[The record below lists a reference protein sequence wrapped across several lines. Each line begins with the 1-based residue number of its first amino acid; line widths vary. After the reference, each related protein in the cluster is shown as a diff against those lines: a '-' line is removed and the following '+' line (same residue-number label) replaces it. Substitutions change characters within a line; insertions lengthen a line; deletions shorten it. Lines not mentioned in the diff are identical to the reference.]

1 MSSIDDVLKIFRDSL
16 GLPPG
21 WVEPPPDSGWRA
33 QSDGSYINSR
43 FDRLYY
49 DPNVQTTSGYGM
61 WQKETWR
68 GVFPV
73 TCGPSHGFW
82 GDDTDP

>member
-1 MSSIDDVLKIFRDSL
+1 MSSILRIFLDCL

-21 WVEPPPDSGWRA
+21 WVAPPPDSDWRA

-49 DPNVQTTSGYGM
+49 DPSAQTTSGHGIWM
-61 WQKETWR
+61 KETWR
-68 GVFPV
+68 GRFPV
-73 TCGPSHGFW
+73 SGGPAHGFW